1 VVHTKNVRYLIVVTV
16 KRETVSLIPA
26 FELGLWNAWILII
39 PIIVISFLGSRILG
53 RRGSEEGSNVT
64 KKGKT
69 ASTLYFLI
77 VLLSYAYSVFLPLE
91 IDTVWFI
98 VGLLIYLPF
107 LLFLITGLL
116 NFATTPTDQPVTKG
130 VYSISRN
137 PMYVGD
143 FMVNIGIGIA
153 CLSWLFLL
161 WGILG
166 FLLLRYYV
174 MAVEE
179 PFLTEKYG
187 DTYKKFMKR
196 TPRWIGPPKSE
207 KRE

>member
-1 VVHTKNVRYLIVVTV
+1 MA
-16 KRETVSLIPA
+16 LIPA

-39 PIIVISFLGSRILG
+39 PIIIISFFGSRILSK
-53 RRGSEEGSNVT
+53 RESEEDSSVT

-69 ASTLYFLI
+69 ASSLYFLI
-77 VLLSYAYSVFLPLE
+77 VLLSYAYSIFLPLE
-91 IDTVWFI
+91 IGTVWFI

-107 LLFLITGLL
+107 LFFLITGLL
-116 NFATTPTDQPVTKG
+116 NFATTPTNQPVTKG

-137 PMYVGD
+137 PMYVGN
-143 FMVNIGIGIA
+143 FMVSISIGIA
-153 CLSWLFLL
+153 CLSWLFLF

-166 FLLLRYYV
+166 FLLLGYYV

-187 DTYKKFMKR
+187 DTYKEFLER
-196 TPRWIGPPKSE
+196 TPRWIGLPKSE
-207 KRE
+207 KKE

>member
-1 VVHTKNVRYLIVVTV
+1 M
-16 KRETVSLIPA
+16 SLIPA
-26 FELGLWNAWILII
+26 FELGIWNAWILII
-39 PIIVISFLGSRILG
+39 PIIIISFFGSRILG
-53 RRGSEEGSNVT
+53 KRESEEDSSVA
-64 KKGKT
+64 KKGKK

-77 VLLSYAYSVFLPLE
+77 VLLSYAYSIFLPLR

-107 LLFLITGLL
+107 LIFLITGLL

-137 PMYVGD
+137 PMYIGD
-143 FMVNIGIGIA
+143 FIVNIGIGIA
-153 CLSWLFLL
+153 CLSWLFLF
-161 WGILG
+161 WGILS
-166 FLLLRYYV
+166 FLLLRCYV

-179 PFLTEKYG
+179 PFLVEKYG
-187 DTYKKFMKR
+187 DTYIESMKR
-196 TPRWIGPPKSE
+196 TPRWIGLPRSE

>member
-1 VVHTKNVRYLIVVTV
+1 M
-16 KRETVSLIPA
+16 SLIPA
-26 FELGLWNAWILII
+26 FELGIWNAWILII
-39 PIIVISFLGSRILG
+39 PIIIISFFGSRILCK
-53 RRGSEEGSNVT
+53 RESEEGSSVA

-69 ASTLYFLI
+69 ASSLYFLI
-77 VLLSYAYSVFLPLE
+77 VLLSYAYSIFLPLR

-107 LLFLITGLL
+107 LFFLIIGLL
-116 NFATTPTDQPVTKG
+116 NFATTPADQPVSKG

-143 FMVNIGIGIA
+143 FMISVSIGIA
-153 CLSWLFLL
+153 CLSWLFLF
-161 WGILG
+161 WGILE

-179 PFLTEKYG
+179 PFLIEKHG
-187 DTYKKFMKR
+187 DTYKEFMKR
-196 TPRWIGPPKSE
+196 TPRWIGLPRSE